1 MNQAEFIEA
10 VKGCQESLRR
20 YLTALCCGDSMGAD
34 DIAQDALVKAW
45 LALDS
50 FRGDSTFATWVRR
63 IAFNSF
69 MNYRRKP
76 DAQSLDE
83 VAEMAGASGADDSF
97 RYQEL
102 YNALSKLTP
111 RERSS
116 VVLFYLEGYSIKEIS
131 KIEDSTEGAIKQHLS
146 RGREHLRKLLNA

>member
-20 YLTALCCGDSMGAD
+20 YLTALCCGDSMAAD

-76 DAQSLDE
+76 DAHSLDE
-83 VAEMAGASGADDSF
+83 VAEMAAASAADDSF